1 MPTDSHQRR
10 AVNYRS
16 PDAAQRNPGS
26 TPPAAPDS
34 AIAASGLR
42 HGCGSEPRPRGIAL
56 ITVILIVALATTV
69 ASFVAWRQQVWT
81 RQVENLRDASQGEAV
96 VRAGVDW
103 AGTILVED
111 RRKNAVDHLG
121 EPWMQ
126 QVALPVERGNV
137 AGGISDQQARFN
149 LNNLIRNGMA
159 SGADIA
165 AFQRLLSQL
174 DLPATLV
181 DALVDWLDSDGQVY
195 GADGA
200 EDAYYLARPTPHY
213 PANRALVDLAELA
226 QVRGYDPAIVDKLAP
241 HVCVLP
247 IPTAVNVNT
256 AGAEVL
262 SAVIPGLTLDDAR
275 KLVEERGD
283 GSETLADFR
292 GKLSAAQALGLQE
305 NLLSVA
311 SDFFLVDLSVEFGR
325 VRQRYL
331 ALYQRQG
338 QNWPLLLWLKQ
349 L

>member
-1 MPTDSHQRR
+1 MVRFR
-10 AVNYRS
+10 
-16 PDAAQRNPGS
+16 
-26 TPPAAPDS
+26 
-34 AIAASGLR
+34 AASGPSYGR
-42 HGCGSEPRPRGIAL
+42 GGEVSPAGRDKGIAL

-103 AGTILVED
+103 AGAILSED

-126 QVALPVERGNV
+126 HVALPVERGRV
-137 AGGISDQQARFN
+137 AGGISDLQARFN
-149 LNNLIRNGMA
+149 LNNLVRNGQA

-165 AFQRLLSQL
+165 VMRRLLETL
-174 DLPATLV
+174 DLPLTLV
-181 DALVDWLDSDGQVY
+181 DALVDWLDADGLPY

-200 EDAYYLARPTPHY
+200 EDAYYLAKPTPYY
-213 PANRALVDLAELA
+213 PANRALVDLSELLL
-226 QVRGYDPAIVDKLAP
+226 VRGYEPEVLDKLAP
-241 HVCVLP
+241 YVCVLP
-247 IPTAVNVNT
+247 IPTPVNVNT
-256 AGAEVL
+256 ASAEVL
-262 SAVIPGLTLDDAR
+262 SIVIPGLTVDDAR
-275 KLVEERGD
+275 RLVEERGD
-283 GSETLADFR
+283 GSETVAGFR
-292 GKLSAAQALGLQE
+292 GKLSPAQVLGLQE
-305 NLLSVA
+305 SLLSVA

>member
-1 MPTDSHQRR
+1 MPTDRSQRR
-10 AVNYRS
+10 AVNPS
-16 PDAAQRNPGS
+16 SLDAA
-26 TPPAAPDS
+26 
-34 AIAASGLR
+34 IAESRLQGR
-42 HGCGSEPRPRGIAL
+42 QRGIAL
-56 ITVILIVALATTV
+56 IVVILIVALATTV

-103 AGTILVED
+103 AGAILSED

-149 LNNLIRNGMA
+149 LNNLVRSGQT

-165 AFQRLLSQL
+165 VFQRLLGQL

-181 DALVDWLDSDGQVY
+181 DALVDWLDPDGLPY

-200 EDAYYLARPTPHY
+200 EDAYYLARSTPYY
-213 PANRALVDLAELA
+213 PANRALVDLSELT
-226 QVRGYDPAIVDKLAP
+226 QVRGYDQAIVDKLAP
-241 HVCVLP
+241 YVCVLP
-247 IPTAVNVNT
+247 NPTAVNVNT

-262 SAVIPGLTLDDAR
+262 SAVIPGLNLDDAR
-275 KLVEERGD
+275 HFVEARGN

-292 GKLSAAQALGLQE
+292 GKLTAAQALGLQE
-305 NLLSVA
+305 NLLSIA

>member
-1 MPTDSHQRR
+1 MPTDQT
-10 AVNYRS
+10 
-16 PDAAQRNPGS
+16 QQ
-26 TPPAAPDS
+26 TQ
-34 AIAASGLR
+34 
-42 HGCGSEPRPRGIAL
+42 RGIAL

-103 AGTILVED
+103 AGVILVED

-121 EPWMQ
+121 EAWTRH
-126 QVALPVERGNV
+126 VALPVERGNV
-137 AGGISDQQARFN
+137 TGGISDQQARFN
-149 LNNLIRNGMA
+149 LNNLVRNGMA

-165 AFQRLLSQL
+165 SFQRLLASL

-181 DALVDWLDSDGQVY
+181 DALVDWLDADVQVT

-200 EDAYYLARPTPHY
+200 EDAYYLAKPAPYY
-213 PANRALVDLAELA
+213 PANRALVDLAELLM
-226 QVRGYDPAIVDKLAP
+226 VKGFDRAILDKLAP

-247 IPTAVNVNT
+247 NPTPVNVNT

-262 SAVIPGLTLDDAR
+262 AAVIPGLTLDDAR
-275 KLVEERGD
+275 TLVEERGD

-292 GKLSAAQALGLQE
+292 GKLTAPQALGLRE

-311 SDFFLVDLSVEFGR
+311 SDYFQVDLGVEFGR

-338 QNWPLLLWLKQ
+338 QNWPLLIWLKQ